1 MPEGK
6 VLIITHTAD
15 NEAADTVI
23 QAIAELGGR
32 SVRFDV
38 DRYPADLTLTT
49 TWQGGRW
56 ELWLGDERLDDI
68 TAVWYRRS
76 YHIGKGLEPLLDKE
90 FLSSALGEVRRTL
103 FGMLEGLPCFQLE
116 RYSVYR
122 RLDSKEEQLRMAVK
136 HGLLVPETCIT
147 NSPQQLQQFLTA
159 TGRPVIAKM
168 QSSFAIYREGEEHV
182 VFTNEIS
189 EEHLAQLDQLKY
201 CPMVFQE
208 KLPKALELRVT
219 IVGRQVF
226 SFAIDS
232 QQLPG
237 AATDWRKEGAA
248 LVNSWK
254 PYPLREDVAASLLAM
269 MDAYGLNYGAIDL
282 ILTPDG
288 KYYFL
293 EINAAGEFF
302 WLDRLCGN
310 AISRHM
316 AAILLNAAERRE

>member
-15 NEAADTVI
+15 NEAVDAVIRHIAD
-23 QAIAELGGR
+23 LGGR

-38 DRYPADLTLTT
+38 DHYPAALSLTT
-49 TWQGGRW
+49 SYRQGRW
-56 ELWLGDERLDDI
+56 ELWLGNEPLHDI

-76 YHIGKGLEPLLDKE
+76 YHIGQGLEPLLDKE
-90 FLSSALGEVRRTL
+90 FLGSALGEVRRTL

-122 RLDSKEEQLRMAVK
+122 RLDSKEEQLRMAVNC
-136 HGLLVPETCIT
+136 GLTVPDTCIT
-147 NSPQQLQQFLTA
+147 NSPQRLQQFLEKTN
-159 TGRPVIAKM
+159 GPVIAKM

-182 VFTNEIS
+182 VFTNEITA
-189 EEHLAQLDQLKY
+189 EHLQQLNQLQY
-201 CPMVFQE
+201 CPMMFQK

-219 IVGRQVF
+219 IVGRELF

-248 LVNSWK
+248 LVNDWA
-254 PYPLREDVAASLLAM
+254 PYPLPDNIARALMAL

-282 ILTPDG
+282 ILTPEG

-293 EINAAGEFF
+293 EVNAAGEFF
-302 WLDRLCGN
+302 WLDRLCNN
-310 AISRHM
+310 AISRHL